1 MTAVFEDTG
10 GPGRYARGACK
21 TINRRPTQLTRS
33 PAIIMTTRIN
43 TVSVIGSGFM
53 GSQIALQCAS
63 FGKSVWMYDV
73 DDDAHRSSEVE
84 QARFLDA
91 MIADGFVAADRR
103 QPILDCVRRTES
115 LEQAVRDSDLVIEAV
130 TENLSVKCDVFQRLD
145 AACPQHAILATNSS
159 SIRISRIEVATNR
172 PERVLNTH
180 FVQPIWKHP
189 FVELMPGTQTSGE
202 TMQSVRE
209 FMLDIGVIPV
219 LVRKESTGFIYN
231 RIWRAVKKEAL
242 RVVDS
247 GVATI
252 ADVDRTWMMQ
262 METAMGPFAMMDV
275 VGLDVV
281 RDIEMIYFQES
292 ADPSDAP
299 PKVLLDKIAQGDLGV
314 KTGKGFYSY
323 PDPEWESPQF
333 LKQASK

>member
-1 MTAVFEDTG
+1 
-10 GPGRYARGACK
+10 
-21 TINRRPTQLTRS
+21 
-33 PAIIMTTRIN
+33 MTTGIN

-53 GSQIALQCAS
+53 GSQIALQSAT

-73 DDDAHRSSEVE
+73 DAAAHRTSEIE
-84 QARFLDA
+84 QSRFLDA
-91 MIADGFVAADRR
+91 MIDDGCVAADRR
-103 QPILDCVRRTES
+103 QPILDRVRRTES
-115 LEQAVRDSDLVIEAV
+115 LEQAARDSDLVIEAV
-130 TENLSVKCDVFQRLD
+130 TENLSVKCDVFQRVD
-145 AACPQHAILATNSS
+145 AACPQHTILATNSS
-159 SIRISRIEVATNR
+159 SIRISRIEAATNR

-189 FVELMPGTQTSGE
+189 FVELMAGTQTSSE
-202 TMQSVRE
+202 TVQSVRE

-252 ADVDRTWMMQ
+252 EDVDRTWMIQ

-292 ADPSDAP
+292 GDPSDAP

-323 PDPEWESPQF
+323 PEPEWESPRF
-333 LKQASK
+333 LEQASD